1 MWDNLV
7 KKIRPGRPRP
17 ADADV
22 RRAHKVDAG
31 AAEGGVSMSD
41 DSSTG
46 SMESI
51 DAQAIRAAGSG
62 AVDRGNRR
70 LVCPACGGKMRLE
83 RVGELEI
90 DRCPDCG
97 GIFLDRGELEAL
109 SGSDPSTYVPREPG
123 DRQKQSR
130 EFFVYTPH
138 GMSKSVRDT
147 HA

>member
-41 DSSTG
+41 HSAA
-46 SMESI
+46 ELENI
-51 DAQAIRAAGSG
+51 DARAIRAAGSG

-70 LVCPACGGKMRLE
+70 LVCPACGGQMRLE

-97 GIFLDRGELEAL
+97 GIFLDRGELAAL
-109 SGSDPSTYVPREPG
+109 SGREPSTYVPRQSGG
-123 DRQKQSR
+123 DQKQSR